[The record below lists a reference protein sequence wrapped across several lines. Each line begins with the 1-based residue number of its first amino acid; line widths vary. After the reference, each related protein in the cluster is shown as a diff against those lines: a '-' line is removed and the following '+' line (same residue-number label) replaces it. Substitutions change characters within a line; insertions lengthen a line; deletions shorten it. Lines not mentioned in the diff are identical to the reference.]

1 MIFVTVG
8 SMLPFNRLVETM
20 DDWAARHPETELI
33 CQIGEGTYEPKHMQ
47 WVRMVNN
54 TEFLGY
60 VSAAEL
66 IVAHAGTGSV
76 FSALEYGKP
85 IVLVPRY
92 ADTKEHTTDHQLHTA
107 NWLRGRQGVV
117 IAERSDDIDLR
128 INEARGMSSATG
140 DFSRHAPADFIASI
154 RAAVMDMPPPRRSKG
169 LSE

>member
-8 SMLPFNRLVETM
+8 SMLPFNRLAETM
-20 DDWAARHPETELI
+20 DQWAARHPGTEVI
-33 CQIGEGTYEPKHMQ
+33 CQIGEGSYEPKHMK

-54 TEFLGY
+54 QEFVGY
-60 VSAAEL
+60 VSTAEL

-117 IAERSDDIDLR
+117 IAERDDDIDAR
-128 INEARGMSSATG
+128 IEEARGKSSQSSA
-140 DFSRHAPADFIASI
+140 FSPHAPSEFIARI
-154 RAAVMDMPPPRRSKG
+154 RAA
-169 LSE
+169 LIE